1 MFHLQDLSGVY
12 ADAFVTDSA
21 DRLLFGSFWGRD
33 TAIQGLLARLSL
45 SPTEGGL
52 GRLRLIGGEGDAP
65 VIRDA
70 AIEDGERLA
79 KLTGRMPKANLF
91 GDIVQVW
98 LYDRLA
104 VTPDYGARRALRL
117 FRDHAGGGDP
127 RRQALE
133 NDATWRLLKD
143 LSPLP
148 LLDHWR
154 ETIVNTAIRT
164 GWLAFYAGIGV
175 HAVELNLAGDELEM
189 TVGDLIRAGQLRLE
203 GVAEP
208 TVPTRLTSDQLARAL
223 AGFTGTTVWF
233 RHSLVSAMTYTEG
246 VRYFAEEGGKQGAYW
261 FLDVVATEF
270 YPLLKRE
277 LFLVITVSVEDQQA
291 LIRADDGNDR
301 VIREK
306 TIEFTDLQPGTWRFY
321 LTDDV
326 LLLPSEY

>member
-45 SPTEGGL
+45 SPMEGGL
-52 GRLRLIGGEGDAP
+52 GRLRLIDGEDDAP

-70 AIEDGERLA
+70 AIDEGERLA

-104 VTPDYGARRALRL
+104 ATPDYGARRALRL
-117 FRDHAGGGDP
+117 FRDAGGGDP

-133 NDATWRLLKD
+133 SDATWRLMQD

-148 LLDHWR
+148 LLDGWR
-154 ETIVNTAIRT
+154 ETIVHTAIRA
-164 GWLAFYAGIGV
+164 GWLAFHAGIGV

-189 TVGDLIRAGQLRLE
+189 TVGDLICAGQLRLE

-208 TVPTRLTSDQLARAL
+208 TTSTRLTSDQLARAL
-223 AGFTGTTVWF
+223 AGFTGTTAWF
-233 RHSLVSAMTYTEG
+233 RHALVCAMTYTEG
-246 VRYFAEEGGKQGAYW
+246 VRFFAQAGGEQGAYW

-270 YPLLKRE
+270 YPLLRTE
-277 LFLVITVSVEDQQA
+277 PFLVITVSVADRQA
-291 LIRADDGNDR
+291 LIRVDDGNNR

-326 LLLPSEY
+326 LLLPGEY